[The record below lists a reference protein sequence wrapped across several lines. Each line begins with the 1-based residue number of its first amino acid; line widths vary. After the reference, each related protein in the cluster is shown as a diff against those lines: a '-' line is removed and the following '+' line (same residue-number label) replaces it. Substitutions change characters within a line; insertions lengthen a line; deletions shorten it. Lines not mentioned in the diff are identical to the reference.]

1 MPSLSRGLC
10 SSSAMNCL
18 IFAISVNVIVFTGIQ
33 HLKLKKRKKMFA
45 FPIPELRDRKHGWWV
60 QICNTLRHRSFA
72 IEIFYA
78 MY

>member
-1 MPSLSRGLC
+1 
-10 SSSAMNCL
+10 MNCA
-18 IFAISVNVIVFTGIQ
+18 IFAISVYVIVFTSIQ

-45 FPIPELRDRKHGWWV
+45 FPIPELRDRKHMGGFV
-60 QICNTLRHRSFA
+60 THTQICNTLRHRSFA